1 MKCQRGKEVTVYELA
16 LCAGIGAMS
25 RGLQDAGIRTAC
37 YVERNEYR
45 INVLIA
51 RMQDGSLDQ
60 APIWDDVTT
69 FDGRPWC
76 GRVDLIAAGYPC
88 QPFSRAGLKRGT
100 DDERYLWPDV
110 CRIIRQVRPCY
121 VLLENVSDLLVA
133 SGKRPAPISDVLS
146 DLATSG
152 YDAEWSVLPAA
163 LFGAPHLRERVFVV
177 AYSYQGRRQAVLR
190 ALAHASRETYAGWPS
205 NHLDTPGDYLQ
216 AMEERL
222 CEPAIFGSN
231 DGTASRVERLEAIGE
246 AVVRQIAAA
255 VGTCLVKDW
264 QAVGAGAEMGAARL
278 IKHPWELEACVACD

>member
-1 MKCQRGKEVTVYELA
+1 MYELA

-37 YVERNEYR
+37 YIERNDYR

-69 FDGRPWC
+69 FDGEPWC
-76 GRVDLIAAGYPC
+76 GRVDLISAGYPC
-88 QPFSRAGLKRGT
+88 QPFSRSGLKRGT

-110 CRIIRQVRPCY
+110 CSIIRQVRPRY

-133 SGKRPAPISDVLS
+133 SGGKPAPISDVFR
-146 DLATSG
+146 DLAACR

-177 AYSYQGRRQAVLR
+177 AYSHQSGRQAVLR
-190 ALAHASRETYAGWPS
+190 ALTCASREAYAGWPS

-216 AMEERL
+216 AMEKRL
-222 CEPAIFGSN
+222 CEPAIFRGN
-231 DGTASRVERLEAIGE
+231 DGTAHRVERLEAIGE
-246 AVVRQIAAA
+246 AVVRQVAAA
-255 VGTCLVKDW
+255 IGQCLVKDW
-264 QAVGAGAEMGAARL
+264 RDEHETISA
-278 IKHPWELEACVACD
+278 